1 MVFDL
6 RTSEAARD
14 FVLEFLGITKT
25 DLAMTFAL
33 ECEGDVDTLIDVLWK
48 KYFDMIDVIDINNL
62 KIMAFHITASL
73 DNCAEV
79 RENGLINLQKVL
91 SEDTILRRILNKYG
105 TIKTDEAG
113 TLDFSGVPAFLVTNA
128 FIVQR
133 SAAKMFNIV
142 SGPQLL
148 SIHQG
153 FCDYRPGFQCPWT
166 HGP

>member
-1 MVFDL
+1 MHRPLCGRCIFSSSKNLVEFRRCSGERKSDHFL
-6 RTSEAARD
+6 RRH
-14 FVLEFLGITKT
+14 VRRR
-25 DLAMTFAL
+25 
-33 ECEGDVDTLIDVLWK
+33 
-48 KYFDMIDVIDINNL
+48 KYFSACKRARCPPPADSACAAVRPQIPLSKSSTFLTVPN
-62 KIMAFHITASL
+62 APTAL
-73 DNCAEV
+73 RPV
-79 RENGLINLQKVL
+79 HFLVL
-91 SEDTILRRILNKYG
+91 HTGMPCGI
-105 TIKTDEAG
+105 IKTDEAG

>member
-1 MVFDL
+1 MTGGWETGRCGGAGARL
-6 RTSEAARD
+6 RAAGNH
-14 FVLEFLGITKT
+14 GI
-25 DLAMTFAL
+25 
-33 ECEGDVDTLIDVLWK
+33 
-48 KYFDMIDVIDINNL
+48 
-62 KIMAFHITASL
+62 
-73 DNCAEV
+73 
-79 RENGLINLQKVL
+79 
-91 SEDTILRRILNKYG
+91 
-105 TIKTDEAG
+105 IKTDEAG

>member
-1 MVFDL
+1 M
-6 RTSEAARD
+6 ARRRAGAFAPIWVAPQKFSGFCPKD
-14 FVLEFLGITKT
+14 QIQFWSFRGQGPFFLAWKGPGRKELTPWQTKT
-25 DLAMTFAL
+25 FPTRSTCPRTKCRA
-33 ECEGDVDTLIDVLWK
+33 
-48 KYFDMIDVIDINNL
+48 
-62 KIMAFHITASL
+62 H
-73 DNCAEV
+73 
-79 RENGLINLQKVL
+79 
-91 SEDTILRRILNKYG
+91 G

-166 HGP
+166 HDP

>member
-1 MVFDL
+1 MGSSNARKQDASRSEKCSKECKKESRKFIL
-6 RTSEAARD
+6 RQN
-14 FVLEFLGITKT
+14 
-25 DLAMTFAL
+25 FAL
-33 ECEGDVDTLIDVLWK
+33 RSQVALIVAC
-48 KYFDMIDVIDINNL
+48 F
-62 KIMAFHITASL
+62 
-73 DNCAEV
+73 
-79 RENGLINLQKVL
+79 
-91 SEDTILRRILNKYG
+91 YG
-105 TIKTDEAG
+105 KIKTDEAG

>member
-1 MVFDL
+1 M
-6 RTSEAARD
+6 R
-14 FVLEFLGITKT
+14 K
-25 DLAMTFAL
+25 M
-33 ECEGDVDTLIDVLWK
+33 K
-48 KYFDMIDVIDINNL
+48 NL
-62 KIMAFHITASL
+62 KGQKFGRLTAICPVGKNRQGAIL
-73 DNCAEV
+73 WLCNCDC
-79 RENGLINLQKVL
+79 GM
-91 SEDTILRRILNKYG
+91 
-105 TIKTDEAG
+105 IKTDEAG

>member
-1 MVFDL
+1 M
-6 RTSEAARD
+6 
-14 FVLEFLGITKT
+14 
-25 DLAMTFAL
+25 
-33 ECEGDVDTLIDVLWK
+33 K
-48 KYFDMIDVIDINNL
+48 KYQCPCCGYFTYNVPANEDCGYICPVCFWENDPFI
-62 KIMAFHITASL
+62 AS
-73 DNCAEV
+73 DNEPSDS
-79 RENGLINLQKVL
+79 NHGI
-91 SEDTILRRILNKYG
+91 
-105 TIKTDEAG
+105 IKTDEAG

-166 HGP
+166 HDP

>member
-1 MVFDL
+1 MSRYLL
-6 RTSEAARD
+6 RIPTHLS
-14 FVLEFLGITKT
+14 LS
-25 DLAMTFAL
+25 
-33 ECEGDVDTLIDVLWK
+33 K
-48 KYFDMIDVIDINNL
+48 KSGWSW
-62 KIMAFHITASL
+62 AFS
-73 DNCAEV
+73 D
-79 RENGLINLQKVL
+79 R
-91 SEDTILRRILNKYG
+91 YG
-105 TIKTDEAG
+105 RIKTDEAG

-166 HGP
+166 HDP

>member
-1 MVFDL
+1 ML
-6 RTSEAARD
+6 YY
-14 FVLEFLGITKT
+14 IT
-25 DLAMTFAL
+25 
-33 ECEGDVDTLIDVLWK
+33 
-48 KYFDMIDVIDINNL
+48 N
-62 KIMAFHITASL
+62 
-73 DNCAEV
+73 
-79 RENGLINLQKVL
+79 
-91 SEDTILRRILNKYG
+91 YG
-105 TIKTDEAG
+105 KIKTDEAG